1 MSIGY
6 TPVVIALLGFFFLWA
21 IVHYSTY
28 QAYWRQIVQL
38 RQQLT
43 EGLRRLSQKI
53 DAFLQTN
60 PELSSELQQTLRAFV
75 DKSLSIQSAQLA
87 NSLEMSY
94 QLMQTCET
102 HFASQYSA
110 EWQQW
115 LALYDD
121 LARTKAQCF
130 VKIRHYNSLL
140 EGFPATWF
148 AKLTGFK
155 KAWV

>member
-28 QAYWRQIVQL
+28 QTYWRQIVQL

-43 EGLRRLSQKI
+43 EGLQRLSQKI
-53 DAFLQTN
+53 DAFSKTN
-60 PELSSELQQTLRAFV
+60 PDISPELQRLFHSFI
-75 DKSLSIQSAQLA
+75 DKCLSTQLA
-87 NSLEMSY
+87 NLTSLLEMSH
-94 QLMQTCET
+94 QLMQACET
-102 HFASQYSA
+102 DFASKHPA

-115 LALYDD
+115 LALYDN
-121 LARTKAQCF
+121 LAQTKAQCF

-148 AKLTGFK
+148 AKLAGFK
-155 KAWV
+155 KALV